1 MLVNLDKL
9 KKAHPA
15 LYGTVARTLGYTS
28 GNHEVDIANFTNAAQ
43 RKLNECAEQPTT
55 TAPPPAAQAG
65 KGASMIDFDALKSD
79 ERFLHTL
86 LSRAVGFETGQHEVD
101 LTVINIAPQYRFR
114 LAQWVVLHPAAE
126 PVVDKP
132 APPPRDYAAED
143 RAALK
148 KDIDQSR
155 AISRLKE
162 WEAVGLEDTEA
173 NANFIRDFVNNSAV
187 KGYWSQ
193 EIVDAAIA
201 NLGPKGT
208 NQLTWKPKELPA
220 PPPPPEPTEVLEPW
234 QLRID
239 ATEDEQKQASVRA
252 LKDLVTR
259 RRIASTGLYIRPRG
273 RFGSSI
279 F

>member
-143 RAALK
+143 RAALMQDVQK
-148 KDIDQSR
+148 GR
-155 AISRLKE
+155 AIQRLEE
-162 WEAVGLEDTEA
+162 WRGAGLEDTEN
-173 NANFIRDFVNNSAV
+173 NANLIRDFVNKSEV
-187 KGYWSQ
+187 KGYWSL

-201 NLGPKGT
+201 NLGPKGK
-208 NQLTWKPKELPA
+208 NQLTWRKAESPPA
-220 PPPPPEPTEVLEPW
+220 PEPAEPTEVLEDW
-234 QLRID
+234 QLPID
-239 ATEDEQKQASVRA
+239 ASEQQMKRASVKA
-252 LKDLVTR
+252 LHDLIAR
-259 RRIASTGLYIRPRG
+259 RRKATNQQYIRRG
-273 RFGSSI
+273 HGASF
-279 F
+279 